1 MLLSIDPPAGAVGTE
16 NSAAAAAAGWWV
28 VPQGEDSLWEAAGSV
43 MISLPQQQDEIEAV
57 DDAVQRITV
66 SFQEGQQDSEA

>member
-43 MISLPQQQDEIEAV
+43 MISLPQQQDEIEGAN
-57 DDAVQRITV
+57 DAVQRITV
-66 SFQEGQQDSEA
+66 SFQEGQRDSEA

>member
-66 SFQEGQQDSEA
+66 SFQEGQRDSEA